1 MSVVNPFAQSASVL
15 EGAQEVA
22 GGDANAAG
30 TDRLVLGSDG
40 ESLSYE
46 LTVSGLDF
54 GAFLGDG
61 SPQTADTGDDVIGL
75 HIHNASRGENGP
87 IAFGLVDIGLVD
99 PQFDGQDAD
108 DITYTLNP
116 DGSTTIRGVWD
127 ETDPASI
134 ALSQFASDI
143 QNAAPGEDI
152 PLYWN
157 VHTNDFRGGAIRG
170 QFLGESAPIVG
181 TAAVEELSGTEGDD
195 ILDGLGGGDTL
206 LGLGGNDILIGGGGA
221 DINDGGEGIDTASF
235 SNIGAPVTAL
245 LAQGLASYVPGSG
258 VTIIDQL
265 ISIENLTG
273 SENDDQLFGDGG
285 TNVIDGGG
293 GDDLVAGG
301 GGGDVLLGN
310 EGDDV
315 LRGGGGNDTL
325 NGGNGI
331 DTADFSDIGFD
342 VTANLAEGG
351 ANYVVGSG
359 ATVADSL
366 TNIEN
371 LSGSSNNDH
380 LTGDDASN
388 LIAGAAG
395 DDTISGGDGDDVLRG
410 DEIGDGTALVFTVEN
425 LQTEGGT
432 FFTPLWLGVHDGTF
446 DLYDRGGPARQG
458 LERLAEDGT
467 IAPISA
473 EFVAEQLAVGGVDGT
488 IFGGQGVP
496 GPIDPGESAQIVLD
510 VDDPSVARFF
520 TWGTMVIPSN
530 DAFLATTG
538 NPLGEPI
545 FDANGN
551 FLGPI
556 TIERTGN
563 DVLDAGTEVNTEA
576 GAAFLN
582 QAALD
587 QGTPENGVVEVHPGF
602 NGSEGNPDGT
612 PVNILGGTTAP
623 GAVIDPITG
632 DFTQNGGADTLL
644 RITINEL
651 AAQGGNDVIDGGLG
665 NDVIEGGAGL
675 DLLAGG
681 LGDDTLFGD
690 DGDDTLRGDLNS
702 RDPQVGI
709 GGDDVLYGG
718 AGNDA
723 IGGKGGNDTLFGDE
737 GDDLLFGDDG
747 DDILTGGA
755 GNDRLQGDDFS
766 GGSGA
771 DIFVLEANA
780 GTDTIVD
787 FQLGTDLIGLGSG
800 LSFAQLSFQG
810 DSILFGGDTLAT
822 LSGVQASG
830 LTESS
835 FTSV

>member
-1 MSVVNPFAQSASVL
+1 M
-15 EGAQEVA
+15 
-22 GGDANAAG
+22 
-30 TDRLVLGSDG
+30 
-40 ESLSYE
+40 
-46 LTVSGLDF
+46 
-54 GAFLGDG
+54 
-61 SPQTADTGDDVIGL
+61 
-75 HIHNASRGENGP
+75 
-87 IAFGLVDIGLVD
+87 
-99 PQFDGQDAD
+99 
-108 DITYTLNP
+108 
-116 DGSTTIRGVWD
+116 
-127 ETDPASI
+127 
-134 ALSQFASDI
+134 
-143 QNAAPGEDI
+143 
-152 PLYWN
+152 
-157 VHTNDFRGGAIRG
+157 
-170 QFLGESAPIVG
+170 
-181 TAAVEELSGTEGDD
+181 
-195 ILDGLGGGDTL
+195 
-206 LGLGGNDILIGGGGA
+206 
-221 DINDGGEGIDTASF
+221 
-235 SNIGAPVTAL
+235 
-245 LAQGLASYVPGSG
+245 
-258 VTIIDQL
+258 
-265 ISIENLTG
+265 
-273 SENDDQLFGDGG
+273 
-285 TNVIDGGG
+285 
-293 GDDLVAGG
+293 
-301 GGGDVLLGN
+301 
-310 EGDDV
+310 
-315 LRGGGGNDTL
+315 
-325 NGGNGI
+325 
-331 DTADFSDIGFD
+331 
-342 VTANLAEGG
+342 
-351 ANYVVGSG
+351 
-359 ATVADSL
+359 
-366 TNIEN
+366 
-371 LSGSSNNDH
+371 
-380 LTGDDASN
+380 
-388 LIAGAAG
+388 
-395 DDTISGGDGDDVLRG
+395 
-410 DEIGDGTALVFTVEN
+410 
-425 LQTEGGT
+425 
-432 FFTPLWLGVHDGTF
+432 
-446 DLYDRGGPARQG
+446 
-458 LERLAEDGT
+458 
-467 IAPISA
+467 
-473 EFVAEQLAVGGVDGT
+473 
-488 IFGGQGVP
+488 
-496 GPIDPGESAQIVLD
+496 
-510 VDDPSVARFF
+510 
-520 TWGTMVIPSN
+520 
-530 DAFLATTG
+530 
-538 NPLGEPI
+538 
-545 FDANGN
+545 
-551 FLGPI
+551 
-556 TIERTGN
+556 
-563 DVLDAGTEVNTEA
+563 NTEA

>member
-15 EGAQEVA
+15 DGAQEVA
-22 GGDANAAG
+22 AGDSNAAG
-30 TDRLVLGSDG
+30 VDTLILGSNG

-54 GAFLGDG
+54 GAFFSDG
-61 SPQTADTGDDVIGL
+61 KPQTEDTGDDVIGL
-75 HIHNASRGENGP
+75 HIHSGSRGENGP
-87 IAFGLVDIGLVD
+87 IAFGLIDIGLVD
-99 PQFDGQDAD
+99 RQFDGQDVD
-108 DITYTLNP
+108 DITFSLNS

-134 ALSQFASDI
+134 ALSQFVDDI

-170 QFLGESAPIVG
+170 QFLGENAPIVG
-181 TAAVEELSGTEGDD
+181 TAAAEELQGTEGND

-206 LGLGGNDILIGGGGA
+206 VGLGGNDVLLGGGGA
-221 DINDGGEGIDTASF
+221 DINDGGEGIDTANF
-235 SNIGAPVTAL
+235 SDIGAPVTAL
-245 LAQGLASYVPGSG
+245 LGQGLASYVPASG
-258 VTIIDQL
+258 VTVIDTL
-265 ISIENLTG
+265 ISIENLSGT
-273 SENDDQLFGDGG
+273 ENDDQLFGDRG

-293 GDDLVAGG
+293 GNDLVAGG
-301 GGGDVLLGN
+301 GGDDVLQGN

-325 NGGNGI
+325 NGGNGN
-331 DTADFSDIGFD
+331 DTADFSDIGFE
-342 VTANLAEGG
+342 VTANLAQSS
-351 ANYVVGSG
+351 ANYVVASG
-359 ATVADSL
+359 ANVVDSL
-366 TNIEN
+366 SNIEN
-371 LSGSSNNDH
+371 LSGSSNDDH

-395 DDTISGGDGDDVLRG
+395 DDTLLGGDGDDVLRG

-425 LQTEGGT
+425 LQTNGGT
-432 FFTPLWLGVHDGTF
+432 FYTPLWLGVHDGTF

-496 GPIDPGESAQIVLD
+496 GPIDPGETAQIVLD

-545 FDANGN
+545 FDADGN

-563 DVLDAGTEVNTEA
+563 DVLDAGTEVNTEE

-582 QAALD
+582 QTAPD
-587 QGTPENGVVEVHPGF
+587 EGTPENGVVIAHPGF
-602 NGSEGNPDGT
+602 NGSERNPDGT
-612 PVNILGGTTAP
+612 PVNILGGLTAP
-623 GAVIDPITG
+623 GAMIDPVVG
-632 DFTQNGGADTLL
+632 DFTQNGGEDLLL
-644 RITINEL
+644 RITIDEL

-665 NDVIEGGAGL
+665 DDLIEGGAGS

-681 LGDDTLFGD
+681 LGDDVLFGGK
-690 DGDDTLRGDLNS
+690 GDDTLRGDLNN
-702 RDPQVGI
+702 RNPQVGV
-709 GGDDVLYGG
+709 GGNDVLRGG

-723 IGGKGGNDTLFGDE
+723 IGGKGGNDQLFGDD

-771 DIFVLEANA
+771 DTFVIEAGA

-787 FQLGTDLIGLGSG
+787 FQLGTDLIGLGAG
-800 LSFAQLSFQG
+800 LSFAQLSLRG
-810 DSILFGGDTLAT
+810 NSILFGDETLAT
-822 LSGVQASG
+822 LSGIQTAS
-830 LTESS
+830 LAESS
-835 FTSV
+835 FITI